1 LPTTIRTQA
10 SRLMWTALLA
20 AATALMLG
28 VNTAHAA
35 GAHLVKDVVPGEYS
49 SDPLYLEGSPL
60 RIP

>member
-1 LPTTIRTQA
+1 
-10 SRLMWTALLA
+10 MWTALLA